1 MAGLGF
7 GFGQCR
13 EPFGGNM
20 NFIEL
25 FNMVSIVARPAHKDK
40 TIATSMEDALQDI
53 GLDSLDG
60 LVMLM
65 YLCELYGI
73 PDDDETK
80 DWHPTTVQE
89 VYDLLMSRKT
99 MEPTSVEEARKAIQ

>member
-1 MAGLGF
+1 
-7 GFGQCR
+7 
-13 EPFGGNM
+13 M
-20 NFIEL
+20 NFIDL
-25 FNMVSIVARPAHKDK
+25 FNMVAKVARPAHSGD
-40 TIATSMEDALQDI
+40 TFATAMDEKLADVGI
-53 GLDSLDG
+53 DSLDG
-60 LVMLM
+60 LVIMM

-99 MEPTSVEEARKAIQ
+99 KEPASVEEAREAIK

>member
-1 MAGLGF
+1 
-7 GFGQCR
+7 
-13 EPFGGNM
+13 M

-25 FNMVSIVARPAHKDK
+25 FNMVSVVARPAHADK
-40 TIATSMEDALQDI
+40 VAAVSMEETFQEM

-65 YLCELYGI
+65 YFCELYGI

-80 DWHPTTVQE
+80 GWHPTTVQE

-99 MEPTSVEEARKAIQ
+99 QEPASVEEAREAIK